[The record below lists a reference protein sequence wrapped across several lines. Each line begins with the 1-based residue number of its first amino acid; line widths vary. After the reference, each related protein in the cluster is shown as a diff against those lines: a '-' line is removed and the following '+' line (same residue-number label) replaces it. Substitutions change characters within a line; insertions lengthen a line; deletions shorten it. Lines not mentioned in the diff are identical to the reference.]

1 MSTPF
6 NDRANSALA
15 DAPLQEALQT
25 ATGKFA
31 DLRMQAFESTA
42 APLALRAK
50 ARDIRRRTFDNLDEH
65 LETLFKNLERLGV
78 RIHPAAD
85 ADSARRIVLDI
96 ARKNGVKT
104 VVKSK
109 SMASEEI
116 HLNQALKSADITPY
130 ETDLG
135 EWILQLAN
143 ETPSHLVA
151 PAIHKTLKQVQE
163 IFRKKIDPHSS
174 SDPEALTAIARK
186 KLREEFLR
194 AGMGISGVNFAVAET
209 GMLCLVTNEG
219 NGRLVTTLPKVH
231 VAIMGFEKVVPTLK
245 ETLTL
250 LSVLPRSATGQKLS
264 SYFTMLTG
272 PRRETE
278 ADGPDEMHL
287 VLLDGGR
294 SRHLGTPFQEAFHCI
309 RCGACQNA
317 CPVFQTVGGHT
328 YDSVYGGPIGSI
340 LSPMLRGLE
349 VSGELP
355 AASSL
360 CGACMDACPVF
371 VDIPRMLLEMRE
383 ARTAQK
389 NNTLLERFSF
399 RLLGAAM
406 RKPFVWEM
414 GFKTASI
421 FSRFLNSKTAG
432 WLPGPPGVWA
442 QGRDIPR
449 IAKKSFRARWRERK
463 QEAVNASPTVLGPS
477 RASSPDEVIQ
487 TTHRALKLAHGLSHG
502 SVETPEEPLPE
513 IDIPDTVA
521 RFSIEFEAVA
531 NPAFRPNS
539 MRDVREYV
547 LTLADKWKE
556 YSIAISHDLPVE
568 VAAWL
573 KSEGFEVLF
582 PSNDGDNRNAIA
594 RCGIGITSCDWAIA
608 ETGSIVLL
616 SGPGRPRLHS
626 LLPEIHLAFI
636 PEKNI
641 LPHISSL
648 GAKLEGVFTQKQDAT
663 PSCVNIIT
671 GPSRSADIAL
681 TLIKGVHGPRDV
693 FAIIIPATL
702 LPEDSQSASAPT
714 AEQEKFPLE
723 NE

>member
-1 MSTPF
+1 MNTPF
-6 NDRANSALA
+6 NARA
-15 DAPLQEALQT
+15 DAALSNPPLQEALQA

-31 DLRMQAFESTA
+31 DLRVQAFESTA
-42 APLALRAK
+42 APLALRAR
-50 ARDIRRRTFDNLDEH
+50 AREIRRKTFEELDRH
-65 LETLFKNLERLGV
+65 LEALFGNLERLGV
-78 RIHPAAD
+78 RVHPAAD
-85 ADSARRIVLDI
+85 ADAAKRVVLDI

-116 HLNQALKSADITPY
+116 HLNRALEAADITPY

-135 EWILQLAN
+135 EWILQLAG

-151 PAIHKTLKQVQE
+151 PAIHKTLRQVQDL
-163 IFRKKIDPHSS
+163 FREKVDPDAG
-174 SDPEALTAIARK
+174 SDPEALTLLARR
-186 KLREEFLR
+186 KLRAEFLR

-209 GMLCLVTNEG
+209 GTLCLVTNEG

-231 VAIMGFEKVVPTLK
+231 VAIMGFEKVVPTLQ

-272 PRRETE
+272 PRREAE
-278 ADGPDEMHL
+278 ADGPDEVHL

-317 CPVFQTVGGHT
+317 CPVFQTVGGHA

-383 ARTAQK
+383 ARTTQK
-389 NNTLLERFSF
+389 NNAALERLSF
-399 RLLGAAM
+399 RLLGTLM
-406 RKPFVWEM
+406 RKPLLWEM
-414 GFKTASI
+414 GFKAASV
-421 FSRFLNSKTAG
+421 FSRFLSPRTAAR
-432 WLPGPPGVWA
+432 LPGPPGAWA
-442 QGRDIPR
+442 QGRDIPQ
-449 IAKKSFRARWRERK
+449 IARKSFRARWREKKRGAADSSSTILEPSRTSAP
-463 QEAVNASPTVLGPS
+463 EAVVRKARQSLALG
-477 RASSPDEVIQ
+477 
-487 TTHRALKLAHGLSHG
+487 HGLSHG
-502 SVETPEEPLPE
+502 NPKTPEGAVPE
-513 IDIPDTVA
+513 VDVPDA
-521 RFSIEFEAVA
+521 AGRFALEFEAVA
-531 NPAFRPNS
+531 GNAVRRPHS
-539 MRDVREYV
+539 VDAVHEYILEV
-547 LTLADKWKE
+547 VAPWERHPIAVSADLPIQVVDWLAD
-556 YSIAISHDLPVE
+556 A
-568 VAAWL
+568 
-573 KSEGFEVLF
+573 GFETF
-582 PSNDGDNRNAIA
+582 CPSDDGDNRAAIA
-594 RCGIGITSCDWAIA
+594 RCGVGITGCDWAIA
-608 ETGSIVLL
+608 ETGSVVLL

-626 LLPEIHLAFI
+626 LLPENHLALI

-641 LPHISSL
+641 LPHLSAL
-648 GAKLEGVFTQKQDAT
+648 GPRLESAFAQEDAAT

-681 TLIKGVHGPRDV
+681 TLIKGVHGPREV
-693 FAIIIPATL
+693 FAAIIP
-702 LPEDSQSASAPT
+702 DSLNREGS
-714 AEQEKFPLE
+714 
-723 NE
+723 